1 MGQLQ
6 LQLHQE
12 ELKTQ
17 RQTLPFPEVYH
28 YFPAKGILHW
38 LPLSMESLSGFLLGP
53 FFSFLFAPFSH
64 CFLSY
69 LCTSHVV
76 LRNYA
81 ENSALDLSL
90 ALQTLSGHL

>member
-1 MGQLQ
+1 
-6 LQLHQE
+6 
-12 ELKTQ
+12 
-17 RQTLPFPEVYH
+17 
-28 YFPAKGILHW
+28 
-38 LPLSMESLSGFLLGP
+38 
-53 FFSFLFAPFSH
+53 
-64 CFLSY
+64 LSY